1 MTEIIA
7 VVDRVEEKE
16 ANKYKLITKTG
27 DEYTIG
33 KVLND
38 RINEFQSGI
47 AVKLTM
53 DSYNNFPY
61 IKDFAKCIDLTP
73 EKIKELSKPAKNP
86 RDISIE
92 AQVAVKAI
100 IDLMAHS
107 IPVTQDLEEMTMIWI
122 RNALKDA
129 TE

>member
-1 MTEIIA
+1 MTEIIT

-33 KVLND
+33 KMLNN
-38 RINEFQSGI
+38 RLNEFQSGI
-47 AVKLTM
+47 ALKLTM

-61 IKDFAKCIDLTP
+61 IKDFVRCIDITP
-73 EKIKELSKPAKNP
+73 EKLAQISKPIKNTK
-86 RDISIE
+86 DISIE

-100 IDLMAHS
+100 TDLMAHGIQVS
-107 IPVTQDLEEMTMIWI
+107 QDLEEMTMEWI
-122 RNALKDA
+122 RKALKGA
-129 TE
+129 IE